1 MFLARKE
8 LWFSKRRFLLIGI
21 IVVFIT
27 WLVFMLSGLGNGLS
41 DLGTAVIRY
50 SNMDFA
56 VFQEDS
62 EFALG
67 KSILSQET
75 VAQVKQVEDVDEAAG
90 IITSA
95 GAILLGDAKGD
106 ESGKK
111 TSVMFVGIEPGSFL
125 EPKVILG
132 ESLNSNNPN
141 TILVDESLK
150 LEGFSLGDSV
160 ILSGVGTEFEIGG
173 FVQNQKLNHMPAVY
187 APLDTV
193 QAFKYLVPGSNQG
206 IDNPINA
213 IFLKGSDKVENRI
226 SQHISGVEIAN
237 KKQTLNGVPGYKAES
252 GTINLMLW
260 LLILI
265 SAFIIAVFF
274 YVLTNQKT
282 HQFGVMKA
290 IGASNGFVIRSVVA
304 QVFLLVSISIV
315 IGIGLTYL
323 TEAFLPESMPFNLLD
338 EMVVVYSFVIL
349 LTSLFG
355 SLFSVRGIVKIDPV
369 TALGRLE

>member
-75 VAQVKQVEDVDEAAG
+75 VAQVEQVEGVDEAAG

-95 GAILLGDAKGD
+95 GAILLGDARGD

-141 TILVDESLK
+141 TITVDESLK

>member
-1 MFLARKE
+1 
-8 LWFSKRRFLLIGI
+8 
-21 IVVFIT
+21 
-27 WLVFMLSGLGNGLS
+27 
-41 DLGTAVIRY
+41 
-50 SNMDFA
+50 
-56 VFQEDS
+56 
-62 EFALG
+62 
-67 KSILSQET
+67 
-75 VAQVKQVEDVDEAAG
+75 
-90 IITSA
+90 
-95 GAILLGDAKGD
+95 
-106 ESGKK
+106 
-111 TSVMFVGIEPGSFL
+111 
-125 EPKVILG
+125 
-132 ESLNSNNPN
+132 
-141 TILVDESLK
+141 
-150 LEGFSLGDSV
+150 
-160 ILSGVGTEFEIGG
+160 G

-226 SQHISGVEIAN
+226 SQQISGVEIAN

>member
-50 SNMDFA
+50 SNMDVA
-56 VFQEDS
+56 IFQEDS

-75 VAQVKQVEDVDEAAG
+75 VAQVEQVEGVDEAAA

-206 IDNPINA
+206 IDNPVNA

-226 SQHISGVEIAN
+226 SQQISGVEIAN

-290 IGASNGFVIRSVVA
+290 IGASNGFVIRSVVS

-323 TEAFLPESMPFNLLD
+323 TKAVLPESMPFNLLD
-338 EMVVVYSFVIL
+338 EMVVVYSVVIL

>member
-75 VAQVKQVEDVDEAAG
+75 VAQVKQVEGVDEAAS

-226 SQHISGVEIAN
+226 SQQISGVEIAN

-290 IGASNGFVIRSVVA
+290 IGASNGFVIRSVVS

>member
-50 SNMDFA
+50 SNMDVA
-56 VFQEDS
+56 IFQEDS

-75 VAQVKQVEDVDEAAG
+75 VAQVEQVEGVDEAAG

-226 SQHISGVEIAN
+226 SQQISGVEIAN

-290 IGASNGFVIRSVVA
+290 IGASNGFVIRSVVS

>member
-75 VAQVKQVEDVDEAAG
+75 VAQVEQVEGVDEAAS

-95 GAILLGDAKGD
+95 GAILLGDARGD

>member
-75 VAQVKQVEDVDEAAG
+75 VAQVEQVEGVDEAAS

>member
-75 VAQVKQVEDVDEAAG
+75 VAQVEQVEGVDEAAG